1 MTTTD
6 LSRFDSDPD
15 ALAWARQKIQHEI
28 DRFADWE
35 RKDTEAG
42 EIDRAMQWRKM
53 RNMLVRQFVGTGGC
67 VIAGFDERLPAYV
80 EIRTSSTEVTA

>member
-1 MTTTD
+1 MTTAD

-15 ALAWARQKIQHEI
+15 ALAWARQKIQREI

-35 RKDTEAG
+35 RRATEKG
-42 EIDRAMQWRKM
+42 NPDQAMQWRKM
-53 RNMLVRQFVGTGGC
+53 KNMLVRQFVGTGGC

-80 EIRTSSTEVTA
+80 EVRTSSTEVTA